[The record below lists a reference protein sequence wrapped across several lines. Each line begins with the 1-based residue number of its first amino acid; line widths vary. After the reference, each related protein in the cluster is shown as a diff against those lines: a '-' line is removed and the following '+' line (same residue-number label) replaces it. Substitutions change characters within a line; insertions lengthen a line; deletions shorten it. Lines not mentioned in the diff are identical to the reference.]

1 MAKGE
6 WKLKR
11 QASLVQLSVDI
22 GPEVEYTLL
31 NKKTYGNIVV
41 QFPLSPTI
49 FKRPHFCIGT
59 IPSSSKLICNI
70 LL

>member
-6 WKLKR
+6 RKLKR

-31 NKKTYGNIVV
+31 NKKPMVT
-41 QFPLSPTI
+41 
-49 FKRPHFCIGT
+49 
-59 IPSSSKLICNI
+59 
-70 LL
+70 